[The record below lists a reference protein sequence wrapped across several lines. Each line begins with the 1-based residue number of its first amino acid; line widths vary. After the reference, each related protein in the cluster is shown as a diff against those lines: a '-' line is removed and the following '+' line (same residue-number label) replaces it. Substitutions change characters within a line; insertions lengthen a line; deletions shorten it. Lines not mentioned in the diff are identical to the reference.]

1 MLEKICYQVR
11 YIWQPKMKD
20 RATHEIK
27 ELKED
32 ESGMGTIEVVLI
44 LVVLIALVI
53 IFRKAITE
61 LLHNIFE
68 QINTDAES
76 VYNPGTN

>member
-1 MLEKICYQVR
+1 MEKLMYQAIYV
-11 YIWQPKMKD
+11 WQPRIKGKMMRELRNLKD
-20 RATHEIK
+20 
-27 ELKED
+27 D

-68 QINTDAES
+68 QINTDTES

>member
-1 MLEKICYQVR
+1 MLEKLCYQVR
-11 YIWQPKMKD
+11 YVWQPGLSDKLCAEMK
-20 RATHEIK
+20 A
-27 ELKED
+27 LKDD

-61 LLHNIFE
+61 LLNNIFE

-76 VYNPGTN
+76 VYKP

>member
-1 MLEKICYQVR
+1 MLEKLCYQIR
-11 YIWQPKMKD
+11 YVWQPGLSDKLRTEMK
-20 RATHEIK
+20 A
-27 ELKED
+27 LKDD

-61 LLHNIFE
+61 LLNNIFE

-76 VYNPGTN
+76 VYKP